1 MSLRLSW
8 DAPAREWVEAVP
20 LGNGRIGAMAYGGG
34 ASALIQV
41 NDATVWS
48 GHPAGPALA
57 LDALVA
63 GGAGPARLASVRS
76 AIDAGDLRR
85 AESLLMS
92 FEGPYSQEFLP
103 FVDLTLR
110 TRGVSGGPARVL
122 DLDEAH
128 LTELLD
134 VDGVA
139 VVRRTFVS
147 APAGCLV
154 VSYAA
159 DAPVLDVDLGL
170 STVLRDLGRSG
181 DAASLTLDVL
191 APVDGAPL
199 HEPDVPAHRYET
211 DGFDHFAAATLA
223 VDSDGTQGRDGDS
236 LWIRGASRLLIA
248 LSTSSRAALWWGDP
262 DGADWRTSSRE
273 EIRERARST
282 ARAARRRPAAEL
294 LAEHVADVR
303 DHVSGARFAIG
314 GRRAGTWDVARD
326 VLRGPDEGLRATI
339 IAEYGR
345 YLLGASSRSGN
356 PAANLQGIWNASLR
370 PPWSSNYTININTQ
384 MNYWPAPVVGLSDS
398 AEPLAALVGQ
408 LAATGTEVAAR
419 LYGAR
424 GWVAHHN
431 SDLWGWSLPV
441 GLGHGAPSW
450 AIWMMG
456 GVWLTHNLWDHY
468 EFTGDRALLADTVWP
483 LMRGAAEFCLDWLVA
498 DPATGGLRTIPSTS
512 PENLYVGPSGAPEAL
527 SVSTTMDLAL
537 IRSLFER
544 SRRAIAT
551 LASTAD
557 PLDGGSAAAGGLR
570 PGERDLL
577 NLAVAG
583 AGDRQRVAA
592 DRLSAEPAG
601 DGDSR
606 PHLVDPPDG
615 ATAGANDRQP
625 VAADRLGAEPA
636 GDGGWRPHVAD
647 PLDGGS
653 AAAGGL
659 RPGEGDPLN
668 VAVAGASDRQPVA
681 ADRLGAELA
690 GDGDWRPAVA
700 EPLDAELAAALARL
714 PGLSVGPDGRL
725 REWSADLVDQDPH
738 HRHLSPLVALYPLDL
753 VDADATPDLAK
764 AARAFLDGRGPGAMG
779 WSWAWKIALRA
790 RLGDA
795 AEARELLLEA
805 LTPYDRDHSEHNP
818 VDGSEW
824 GGLLPNLFSTHPPVQ
839 LDGNYGFTAAIAEML
854 VQSHRGRVR
863 LLPALPA
870 QWPDGHV
877 TGLRV
882 RGGLSVDL
890 RWAGGAVERAVFRGP
905 PQHIVV
911 VHGDDLFELDVPSH
925 GEVTL
930 HI

>member
-8 DAPAREWVEAVP
+8 DSPARDWVEAVP

-34 ASALIQV
+34 SSARIQV

-48 GHPAGPALA
+48 GHPDGPARA

-63 GGAGPARLASVRS
+63 GGAGPGRLAEIRS

-85 AESLLMS
+85 AEGLLMS
-92 FEGPYSQEFLP
+92 FEGAYSQEFLP
-103 FVDLTLR
+103 LLDLTLG
-110 TRGVSGGPARVL
+110 TRGVESGPARVL
-122 DLDEAH
+122 DLDESH

-134 VDGVA
+134 VGGVA
-139 VVRRTFVS
+139 VTRRTFVS
-147 APAGCLV
+147 APAGCLF
-154 VSYAA
+154 VSYEA

-170 STVLRDLGRSG
+170 STPLRSVGLTGGPSE
-181 DAASLTLDVL
+181 LTLDVV
-191 APVDGAPL
+191 APVDGAPP
-199 HEPDVPAHRYET
+199 HEPTVPAHRYSS
-211 DGFDHFAAATLA
+211 DGFDHFATAALA
-223 VDSDGTQGRDGDS
+223 VDSDGTQGRDGDF
-236 LWIRGASRLLIA
+236 LWVRGASRLLIA

-262 DGADWRTSSRE
+262 DGTDWRTSSRE

-282 ARAARRRPAAEL
+282 ARAALRQTASER
-294 LAEHVADVR
+294 LAEHVADLR
-303 DHVSGARFAIG
+303 AHVSGARFAIG

-356 PAANLQGIWNASLR
+356 PAANLQGIWNASMR

-384 MNYWPAPVVGLSDS
+384 MNYWPAPVVGLDDS
-398 AEPLAALVGQ
+398 AEPLAALVRR
-408 LAATGTEVAAR
+408 LASTGGSVASR

-441 GLGHGAPSW
+441 GMGHGAPSW

-483 LMRGAAEFCLDWLVA
+483 LMRGAAEFCLDWLVEDA
-498 DPATGGLRTIPSTS
+498 ATGGLRTIPSTS
-512 PENLYVGPSGAPEAL
+512 PENLYVGDDGRPEAL
-527 SVSTTMDLAL
+527 SVSTTTDLAL

-544 SRRAIAT
+544 SRTAIAT
-551 LASTAD
+551 LASAD
-557 PLDGGSAAAGGLR
+557 
-570 PGERDLL
+570 
-577 NLAVAG
+577 
-583 AGDRQRVAA
+583 A
-592 DRLSAEPAG
+592 D
-601 DGDSR
+601 
-606 PHLVDPPDG
+606 
-615 ATAGANDRQP
+615 
-625 VAADRLGAEPA
+625 
-636 GDGGWRPHVAD
+636 
-647 PLDGGS
+647 
-653 AAAGGL
+653 
-659 RPGEGDPLN
+659 
-668 VAVAGASDRQPVA
+668 
-681 ADRLGAELA
+681 
-690 GDGDWRPAVA
+690 
-700 EPLDAELAAALARL
+700 LDAELAAALERL
-714 PGLSVGPDGRL
+714 PALSVGSDGRL
-725 REWSADLVDQDPH
+725 REWSVDLVDEDPH

-753 VDADATPDLAK
+753 VDPVATPDLAK
-764 AARAFLDGRGPGAMG
+764 AARVFLEARGPGAMG

-795 AEARELLLEA
+795 AEARDLLLEA
-805 LTPYDRDHSEHNP
+805 LTPYDRDHREHAP

-870 QWPDGHV
+870 QWPDGRV

-882 RGGLSVDL
+882 RGGLSVNL
-890 RWAGGAVERAVFRGP
+890 RWAGGTVERAVFRGR

-911 VHGDDLFELDVPSH
+911 SLGDALFELDVPSD
-925 GEVTL
+925 GEVAL
-930 HI
+930 QP

>member
-8 DAPAREWVEAVP
+8 DSPARDWVEATP

-34 ASALIQV
+34 PSALIQV

-48 GHPAGPALA
+48 GHPSGPAQA

-63 GGAGPARLASVRS
+63 GGAGPARLAEIRS

-110 TRGVSGGPARVL
+110 TRGVDARPARVL
-122 DLDEAH
+122 DLDESH
-128 LTELLD
+128 LTEFFEI
-134 VDGVA
+134 DGSA
-139 VVRRTFVS
+139 VTRRTFVS
-147 APAGCLV
+147 APAGCLFV
-154 VSYAA
+154 AYTA
-159 DAPVLDVDLGL
+159 DAPVLDVHMSL
-170 STVLRDLGRSG
+170 STVLREAGRGGGSADL
-181 DAASLTLDVL
+181 ALDVL

-199 HEPDVPAHRYET
+199 HEPAVPGHRYET
-211 DGFDHFAAATLA
+211 DGFDHFATAALA
-223 VDSDGTQGRDGDS
+223 VESDGTQGRDGDF
-236 LWIRGASRLLIA
+236 LWVRGASRLLIA

-262 DGADWRTSSRE
+262 AGSDWRTSSRE

-282 ARAARRRPAAEL
+282 AREALRRTASER
-294 LAEHVADVR
+294 LAEHVADLR

-326 VLRGPDEGLRATI
+326 VLRGTDEGLRATVL
-339 IAEYGR
+339 AEYGR
-345 YLLGASSRSGN
+345 YLLGASSRAGN

-384 MNYWPAPVVGLSDS
+384 MNYWPAPVVGLEDS
-398 AEPLAALVGQ
+398 AAPLAAMVRR
-408 LAATGTEVAAR
+408 LASTGSDVAAR

-441 GLGHGAPSW
+441 GMGHGAPSW

-456 GVWLTHNLWDHY
+456 GVWLTHNMWDQY
-468 EFTGDRALLADTVWP
+468 EFSGDRALLADTVWP
-483 LMRGAAEFCLDWLVA
+483 LMRGAAEFCLDWLVD

-512 PENLYVGPSGAPEAL
+512 PENLYVGADGRPEAL
-527 SVSTTMDLAL
+527 SALTTTDLAL

-544 SRRAIAT
+544 SRKAIAT
-551 LASTAD
+551 LAMAD
-557 PLDGGSAAAGGLR
+557 PLDAEIASALDRLPVVAHPL
-570 PGERDLL
+570 D
-577 NLAVAG
+577 AVA
-583 AGDRQRVAA
+583 ASTVDQ
-592 DRLSAEPAG
+592 LPA
-601 DGDSR
+601 
-606 PHLVDPPDG
+606 V
-615 ATAGANDRQP
+615 
-625 VAADRLGAEPA
+625 V
-636 GDGGWRPHVAD
+636 D
-647 PLDGGS
+647 PLD
-653 AAAGGL
+653 
-659 RPGEGDPLN
+659 
-668 VAVAGASDRQPVA
+668 
-681 ADRLGAELA
+681 AELA
-690 GDGDWRPAVA
+690 AAVDGLPGVVD
-700 EPLDAELAAALARL
+700 PLDAELAAALDRL
-714 PGLSVGPDGRL
+714 PGLSVGQDGRL
-725 REWSADLVDQDPH
+725 REWSADVADVDPH

-753 VDADATPDLAK
+753 VDPVETPDLAK
-764 AARAFLDGRGPGAMG
+764 AARAFLEGRGPGAMG

-805 LTPYDRDHSEHNP
+805 LTPYDRDHSEHAP

-870 QWPDGHV
+870 QWPDGWV

-882 RGGLSVDL
+882 RGGLEVDL
-890 RWAGGAVERAVFRGP
+890 RWAGCAVSSAVFRGL

-911 VHGDDLFELDVPSH
+911 QHGGDQFELDVPSH
-925 GEVTL
+925 GEVAL